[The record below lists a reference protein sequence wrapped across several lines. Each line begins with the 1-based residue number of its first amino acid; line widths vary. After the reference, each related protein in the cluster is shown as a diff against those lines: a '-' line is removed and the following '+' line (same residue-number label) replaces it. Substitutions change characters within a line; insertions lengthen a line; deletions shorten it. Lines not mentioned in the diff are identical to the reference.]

1 MEHHMTLGIG
11 TVEPT
16 EAEGQVDWRDCA
28 LVETT
33 AGKVSG
39 VPLLKGTRMPAQ
51 TIVDNIDAGMTPAE
65 VAETWQLDL
74 ATVLAIQDFA
84 EIHRARAVR

>member
-1 MEHHMTLGIG
+1 MTLGIEA
-11 TVEPT
+11 VEPT
-16 EAEGQVDWRDCA
+16 EAVGEVDWRDCA
-28 LVETT
+28 LVETI

-39 VPLLKGTRMPAQ
+39 VALLKGTRMPAQ

-74 ATVLAIQDFA
+74 ATVLAIDDFA
-84 EIHRARAVR
+84 ETYRARTAR